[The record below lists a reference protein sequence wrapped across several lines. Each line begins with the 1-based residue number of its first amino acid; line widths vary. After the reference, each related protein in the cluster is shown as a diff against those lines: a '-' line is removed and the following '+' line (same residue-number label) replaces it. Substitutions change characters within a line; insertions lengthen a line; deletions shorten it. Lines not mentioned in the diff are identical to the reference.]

1 METKNT
7 GTIVLIIVLIV
18 VLLGGGAG
26 LWAYLKPKT
35 TDDQKNTD
43 QGAAGVNTGGRDIPP
58 PADVNWIK
66 AALSGG
72 FDDPTIPT
80 GTSTGSGGGN
90 GTGGGTGGD
99 GPPEPGSKANPYYF
113 KSPEAIAKI
122 EEQAKVLAQ
131 VKSKI
136 NEWRARHD
144 IGYPMLEGFHPDT
157 VNAID
162 HLFGQLD
169 GADLSSDPDRRYLA
183 YPVYSTYEPNGAAIR
198 QQLQKVLDAGW
209 EKLNLTDFRDASEP
223 WVISALSMNLLVG
236 TVGGLWT
243 PNSMQVQLS
252 HAPRELLD
260 FYKGMNGHWVSDAQL
275 ADEFVNRY
283 NPSQVVAKG
292 HPDARASFCAGHLY
306 TLVEK
311 WVAEI
316 DRLDYLVEFYA
327 LKFLIKK
334 VGLHF
339 TNINPETEQADTL
352 TDGDP
357 HKDLFADL

>member
-35 TDDQKNTD
+35 TDDQNNTD
-43 QGAAGVNTGGRDIPP
+43 QGAAAATVNTGGRDIPP
-58 PADVNWIK
+58 PTDNNWIN
-66 AALSGG
+66 AALNTI
-72 FDDPTIPT
+72 DDPSMPK
-80 GTSTGSGGGN
+80 GSGGG
-90 GTGGGTGGD
+90 TGNEGSEGG
-99 GPPEPGSKANPYYF
+99 PAEPGSKANPYYF
-113 KSPEAIAKI
+113 KSPEALVKI
-122 EEQAKVLAQ
+122 EEQAKILAQ
-131 VKSKI
+131 SKVSI
-136 NEWRARHD
+136 DRWRGRHD
-144 IGYPMLEGFHPDT
+144 IGAPMIQGFHQDT
-157 VNAID
+157 LNAID
-162 HLFGQLD
+162 QLFGQL
-169 GADLSSDPDRRYLA
+169 GGVDLSSDPERRYLS

-198 QQLQKVLDAGW
+198 QQLQKILDTGW
-209 EKLNLTDFRDASEP
+209 EKLNLTDLRDASEP

-243 PNSMQVQLS
+243 PNSAQVQLS
-252 HAPRELLD
+252 QAPRELLD

-283 NPSQVVAKG
+283 DSSQVVAKG

-327 LKFLIKK
+327 LKFLIQT
-334 VGLHF
+334 GTHF
-339 TNINPETEQADTL
+339 TNINPETEQADAL
-352 TDGDP
+352 TNGDP
-357 HKDLFADL
+357 YKDLFADL